1 MMQRIFGLFFTK
13 FNNTCDQRHFCF
25 FPHTFSFLLSTMG
38 AHFSEMQDD
47 GRGIL
52 TDGLYRIL
60 RIILGN
66 LNDPVDFEEYGLRA
80 SFIIAHVYS
89 SHSQVDGG
97 NYQSEAFFVRNPT
110 LDGLVDVVLYI
121 PYENIIQ
128 LNSLFGREIT
138 EQIKRDVLRLWMT
151 YLLNNILTDEQ
162 ATSERVEE
170 CRWMLA
176 HDIVRRVCEGEIAS

>member
-1 MMQRIFGLFFTK
+1 MRPKTFP
-13 FNNTCDQRHFCF
+13 F
-25 FPHTFSFLLSTMG
+25 FPHTFSFSLSTMG

-47 GRGIL
+47 GRDIL

-66 LNDPVDFEEYGLRA
+66 LNDPVDFDEYGLRA

-89 SHSQVDGG
+89 LHSQVDGG
-97 NYQSEAFFVRNPT
+97 NYQSETFFVQNPT

-128 LNSLFGREIT
+128 LNSLFGQEIT
-138 EQIKRDVLRLWMT
+138 EQIKRDVLRLWMI
-151 YLLNNILTDEQ
+151 YLLNNILTDED
-162 ATSERVEE
+162 ATSERVEQ
-170 CRWMLA
+170 CRRILSRE
-176 HDIVRRVCEGEIAS
+176 IVRRVCEGEIAAQEE